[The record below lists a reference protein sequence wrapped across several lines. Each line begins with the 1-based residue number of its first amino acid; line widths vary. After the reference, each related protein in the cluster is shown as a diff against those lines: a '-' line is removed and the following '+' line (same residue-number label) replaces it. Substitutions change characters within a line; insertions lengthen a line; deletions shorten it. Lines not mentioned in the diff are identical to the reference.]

1 MDRQT
6 LSALAHADHPI
17 AAPLSEASVAEV
29 LDRALRPDAHVLDLG
44 CGEGAWLLR
53 ALEVRPDVTAVG
65 VDLSDKGF
73 GRTRAAAA
81 RAGAADR
88 LDLLVADATEYR
100 GDRPADVVLSVG
112 AAHAFGGLLP
122 TLAAARTH
130 LAPNGTVVIGDGFW
144 EREPGAD
151 LRAEIEAPDQPYADL
166 AGTIA
171 AVAADGW
178 TPVYGHV
185 STIEEWDDY
194 EFSWTG
200 SLARW
205 ALDHPDDPDAKQALE
220 ASAEHRDMW
229 LGYRGV
235 LGFVTLVLRRTG

>member
-1 MDRQT
+1 
-6 LSALAHADHPI
+6 
-17 AAPLSEASVAEV
+17 
-29 LDRALRPDAHVLDLG
+29 
-44 CGEGAWLLR
+44 
-53 ALEVRPDVTAVG
+53 VT
-65 VDLSDKGF
+65 
-73 GRTRAAAA
+73 
-81 RAGAADR
+81 
-88 LDLLVADATEYR
+88 
-100 GDRPADVVLSVG
+100 
-112 AAHAFGGLLP
+112 
-122 TLAAARTH
+122 
-130 LAPNGTVVIGDGFW
+130 
-144 EREPGAD
+144 
-151 LRAEIEAPDQPYADL
+151 
-166 AGTIA
+166 
-171 AVAADGW
+171 ADGW